1 LPSKRQIVLSQ
12 IARLEYALEEIKT
25 VKDSIFKYTK
35 EKSLGMLNRLE
46 KAEEEKTLYL
56 KNLIQTLYK
65 DLNSINDIGHQFEE
79 TILESNPNRMI
90 DLLGNYKT
98 IENELQRLT
107 NKIYNENINMSS
119 DDLPRELSDIR
130 WKIKKVQSYKE
141 INQSKC

>member
-35 EKSLGMLNRLE
+35 EK
-46 KAEEEKTLYL
+46 
-56 KNLIQTLYK
+56 TLYK